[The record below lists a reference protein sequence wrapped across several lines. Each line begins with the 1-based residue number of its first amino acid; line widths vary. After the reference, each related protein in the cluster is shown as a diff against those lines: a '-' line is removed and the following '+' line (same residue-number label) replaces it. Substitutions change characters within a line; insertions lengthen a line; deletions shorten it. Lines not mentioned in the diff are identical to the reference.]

1 MFLNEKFQSM
11 LRRHNIH
18 FYTSDNYDIKAAVV
32 ERFNRTLKTKMYKYF
47 TFKNMLRYID
57 VLRDLVDS
65 YNATYHRSIGMAP
78 NEVNATNEQL
88 VRSRLYPPKKTIVR
102 WHFDVGDTVRIAKA
116 RYTPFDKS
124 YKQQWTRELFRV
136 QSRIPTDPPT
146 YALKDMAG
154 EPIKGKFYR
163 FEIQKVD
170 DNRDNHFAIDKILKT
185 KRGADG
191 KINYYVSWLG
201 YPSKF
206 NSWVHD
212 VVRVGG

>member
-1 MFLNEKFQSM
+1 M
-11 LRRHNIH
+11 
-18 FYTSDNYDIKAAVV
+18 KAAVV

-47 TFKNMLRYID
+47 TFKNTLRYID
-57 VLRDLVDS
+57 VLQDLVDS

-78 NEVNATNEQL
+78 NEVNATNEHL
-88 VRSRLYPPKKTIVR
+88 VRSRLYPPKKPVVR
-102 WHFDVGDTVRIAKA
+102 WQFDVGDTVRITKA
-116 RYTPFDKS
+116 RHTPFNKG
-124 YKQQWTRELFRV
+124 YEQQWTRKLFRV

-154 EPIKGKFYR
+154 EPIKDKFYR

-170 DNRDNHFAIDKILKT
+170 DNRDDHFAIDKILKT
-185 KRGADG
+185 KRGAEG
-191 KINYYVSWLG
+191 KVRHFVSWLG

-212 VVRVGG
+212 LVNIDAG

>member
-1 MFLNEKFQSM
+1 M
-11 LRRHNIH
+11 
-18 FYTSDNYDIKAAVV
+18 
-32 ERFNRTLKTKMYKYF
+32 
-47 TFKNMLRYID
+47 
-57 VLRDLVDS
+57 
-65 YNATYHRSIGMAP
+65 
-78 NEVNATNEQL
+78 
-88 VRSRLYPPKKTIVR
+88 R
-102 WHFDVGDTVRIAKA
+102 WHFAPGDIVRIAKA
-116 RYTPFDKS
+116 RYTPFDKR

-154 EPIKGKFYR
+154 EPIKGKLYR

-170 DNRDNHFAIDKILKT
+170 DNRNNHFAIDRILKT
-185 KRGADG
+185 KRGTDG

-206 NSWVHD
+206 NSWVDD